1 MDSLSIWVILL
12 LTTALVY
19 LSVEVGYRMGASAL
33 QSNRNEKESSVSATV
48 GSVLG
53 LTAFVLAFTFGIV
66 YQRYDEKKDLVREEA
81 TAIWTAFQRSDF
93 LPEPDA
99 AEAKQLL
106 RRYAELHIGL
116 PAAIEQDDGGK
127 SRHVLQLLK
136 QAQAIELRL
145 WRTAVANAGT
155 AINSD
160 ALTSYAEAL
169 NEVAVFEEM
178 RIAAGLETRMHGA
191 IWITLFILT
200 FSGMLALGYQ
210 TGISGSHRSKAS
222 PILACS
228 FGLVLTLI
236 AALDRPDTILVSQQ
250 PLFDVLQQMGADT
263 LQ

>member
-81 TAIWTAFQRSDF
+81 TAIWTVHQRADF
-93 LPEPDA
+93 LPGQDTLEVKA
-99 AEAKQLL
+99 MLL
-106 RRYAELHIGL
+106 KYARLHTVL
-116 PAAIEQDDGGK
+116 PAAIGRDHGKKGRNVEQIL
-127 SRHVLQLLK
+127 SQTE
-136 QAQAIELRL
+136 AIEKKL
-145 WRTAVANAGT
+145 WAIAVK
-155 AINSD
+155 NSKS
-160 ALTSYAEAL
+160 TSTLDMISMFADSL
-169 NEVAVFEEM
+169 NDMAVLEEM
-178 RIAAGLETRMHGA
+178 RIAASIETRINGA
-191 IWITLFILT
+191 IWLTLFILT
-200 FSGMLALGYQ
+200 FSGMVALGYQ
-210 TGISGSHRSKAS
+210 TGVSGSHRSKAS

-236 AALDRPDTILVSQQ
+236 SALDRPDTIGVPQQ
-250 PLFDVLQQMGADT
+250 PLFDVMRQMGTDT